1 MGGVS
6 IFQILMLIGV
16 LILVYIHFLPTII
29 ALKKNHKNKVPII
42 LINIFLGWSLVGWVV
57 ALVWATKKAEGVIV
71 ENNVG
76 SQADELEKLH
86 SLKEKGVLTDAEFAK
101 KKAEI
106 IG

>member
-6 IFQILMLIGV
+6 IFEILMLIVV

-29 ALKKNHKNKVPII
+29 ALKKNHNNKVPII

-57 ALVWATKKAEGVIV
+57 ALVWATKKVEGVIL
-71 ENNVG
+71 ENNVI

-86 SLKEKGVLTDAEFAK
+86 SLKEKGVLTDVEFAK

>member
-1 MGGVS
+1 M
-6 IFQILMLIGV
+6 
-16 LILVYIHFLPTII
+16 
-29 ALKKNHKNKVPII
+29 
-42 LINIFLGWSLVGWVV
+42 GWVV